1 LRAAAGL
8 AAVLFCVYFANGR
21 EIGSVDSQPTKF
33 AARELLL
40 RGSLALNHVVGAT
53 PELLSRHTIV
63 LAADGRYRSTYS
75 PVPALTAAAVNWPLA
90 SSGLLDLKGPQAAG
104 RIAKFAASLLT
115 AIAVA
120 IAFLTVRRSLPMRS
134 ALLLAAG
141 LGLGTGLWSTVS
153 QTLWQHETAILG
165 FMLAVHALTARSP
178 GTARGLLIGAGIAL
192 ACTSRLSVIPAGSVL
207 LLATWACYGTRTM
220 IAALSIVAAAGAI
233 LIVHNINAFG
243 HVLGP
248 LPYLESLHGQ
258 FHATDRSFQLGWEG
272 YAGLLISPSR
282 GLLIF
287 SPVVAVAV
295 LGIRAAWSEGWHA
308 AQRWCLLA
316 AAAQFALYGAYSVWW
331 AGHTFGPRYM
341 LDVLPFLVPSAAF
354 GMTHLRL
361 RSVGGACAVLALAW
375 SIAVSA
381 LGAYVYPA
389 ELWNTDPREVDQ
401 YHERLWDWRDTQIRR
416 AYETPPNPRNFMLFE

>member
-1 LRAAAGL
+1 M
-8 AAVLFCVYFANGR
+8 
-21 EIGSVDSQPTKF
+21 
-33 AARELLL
+33 
-40 RGSLALNHVVGAT
+40 VGAT
-53 PELLSRHTIV
+53 PALLSRHTIV

-90 SSGLLDLKGPQAAG
+90 STGILDLKGPQAAG
-104 RIAKFAASLLT
+104 IIAKFAASLLT
-115 AIAVA
+115 AVAVA
-120 IAFLTVRRSLPMRS
+120 IGFLTVRRSLPMIP
-134 ALLLAAG
+134 ALFLAAG

-178 GTARGLLIGAGIAL
+178 GITRGLLIGVGVAL
-192 ACTSRLSVIPAGSVL
+192 ACTSRLSVIPAGLVL

-220 IAALSIVAAAGAI
+220 IAAVSIVAAAGAV

-258 FHATDRSFQLGWEG
+258 FHATDRSFQFGWEG
-272 YAGLLISPSR
+272 YAGLLVSPSR

-287 SPVVAVAV
+287 SPVVAVAAC
-295 LGIRAAWSEGWHA
+295 GFAAAWSRGWGSA
-308 AQRWCLLA
+308 ERWCLLA

-341 LDVLPFLVPSAAF
+341 LDVLPFLIPAAAL
-354 GMTHLRL
+354 GMGRLRL
-361 RSVGGACAVLALAW
+361 RSLGGACAVLGLAW

-389 ELWNTDPREVDQ
+389 ELWNTSPSEVDQ
-401 YHERLWDWRDTQIRR
+401 NHERLWDWRDTQIRR
-416 AYETPPNPRNFMLFE
+416 AFDTPPNARNFMLFE

>member
-1 LRAAAGL
+1 M
-8 AAVLFCVYFANGR
+8 YFANGR
-21 EIGSVDSQPTKF
+21 EIGSVDSQPTKY

-75 PVPALTAAAVNWPLA
+75 PVPALTAAAVSWPLA
-90 SSGLLDLKGPQAAG
+90 ASGILDLRGEHAPG
-104 RIAKFAASLLT
+104 RIAKFAASLVT
-115 AIAVA
+115 AVAVA
-120 IAFLTVRRSLPMRS
+120 IAFLTVRRWLPITP
-134 ALLLAAG
+134 ALFLAIG

-153 QTLWQHETAILG
+153 QTLWQHETSILG
-165 FMLAVHALTARSP
+165 FVLAIHGLTARTP
-178 GTARGLLIGAGIAL
+178 GPARGLVIGVGVAL
-192 ACTSRLSVIPAGSVL
+192 ACSSRLSVVPAGFVL
-207 LLATWACYGTRTM
+207 LLATWACHGTRTM
-220 IAALSIVAAAGAI
+220 IAALSVVSIAAAVLI
-233 LIVHNINAFG
+233 LHNVNAFG

-258 FHATDRSFQLGWEG
+258 FHATDRSFRLAWDG

-287 SPVVAVAV
+287 SPIVAVAA
-295 LGIRAAWSEGWHA
+295 LGFRAAWSEGWHA

-316 AAAQFALYGAYSVWW
+316 AAAQFTLYGAYSVWW
-331 AGHTFGPRYM
+331 AGHTYGPRYM
-341 LDVLPFLVPSAAF
+341 LDVLPFLVPGAAL
-354 GMTHLRL
+354 GMTGLRL
-361 RSVGGACAVLALAW
+361 RSVAGVCAALALSW
-375 SIAVSA
+375 SMAVSA

-389 ELWNTDPREVDQ
+389 ELWNTSPSEVDR

-416 AYETPPNPRNFMLFE
+416 ALQTPPNPRNFMLFE

>member
-1 LRAAAGL
+1 M
-8 AAVLFCVYFANGR
+8 
-21 EIGSVDSQPTKF
+21 DSQPTKY

-53 PELLSRHTIV
+53 PELLTRHTIV

-90 SSGLLDLKGPQAAG
+90 ATGILDLQAEHAPG
-104 RIAKFAASLLT
+104 RIAKFSASLLT
-115 AIAVA
+115 ALAVA
-120 IAFLTVRRSLPMRS
+120 IAFLMVRRSLPLRP
-134 ALLLAAG
+134 ALLIALG

-153 QTLWQHETAILG
+153 QTLWQHETTILG
-165 FMLAVHALTARSP
+165 FV
-178 GTARGLLIGAGIAL
+178 IAL
-192 ACTSRLSVIPAGSVL
+192 AALSSHRLGPAQGVLVGLGVALACASRLSVIPAGVVIL
-207 LLATWACYGTRTM
+207 LGTWACGGTRTM
-220 IAALSIVAAAGAI
+220 IAAVAVVASAAA
-233 LIVHNINAFG
+233 LLLVHNLNAFG

-248 LPYLESLHGQ
+248 LPYLESLHVQ

-272 YAGLLISPSR
+272 YAGLLVSPSR

-287 SPVVAVAV
+287 SPVVAVAA
-295 LGIRAAWSEGWHA
+295 LGFRSAWAEGWRS

-341 LDVLPFLVPSAAF
+341 LDVLPFLVPSAAL
-354 GMTHLRL
+354 GIARLEL
-361 RSVGGACAVLALAW
+361 RSPGGVCAILALTW
-375 SIAVSA
+375 SVAASA

-389 ELWNTDPREVDQ
+389 EMWNTDPTDVDR
-401 YHERLWDWRDTQIRR
+401 YHERLWDWRDTQIGRSLQ
-416 AYETPPNPRNFMLFE
+416 TPPNARNFMYFE

>member
-1 LRAAAGL
+1 M
-8 AAVLFCVYFANGR
+8 YFANGR

-90 SSGLLDLKGPQAAG
+90 SSGVLDLKGPQAAG

-120 IAFLTVRRSLPMRS
+120 IAFLTMRRSLPMRP

-165 FMLAVHALTARSP
+165 FMVAVHALTARSP

-192 ACTSRLSVIPAGSVL
+192 ACTSRLSVLPAGSVL

-295 LGIRAAWSEGWHA
+295 LGIRAAWSEGWRA

-341 LDVLPFLVPSAAF
+341 LDVLPFLVPSAAL

-361 RSVGGACAVLALAW
+361 RSVGGACAALALAW